1 MNAIVW
7 GAGGTTKDFFRKKI
21 MNNGYDVVC
30 VVDNNKLLW
39 GTCIFEKYVVQSPD
53 KIVNFQYDVIII
65 CSIYYHEIKKQLIDD
80 YGISDERIITY
91 KDIEKRI
98 CNAIIKKYENSKEKD
113 MVDTLN
119 EFRKGNVSILGSY
132 NPPYTEFSEVHR
144 EESGFPFIL
153 FEGKRMYYP
162 KNYLFNRK
170 DGKEVVEDILYE
182 QKKNSPH
189 LYIPEGYKM
198 PENAVIVDAGVCEG
212 NFALRYVENAKKI
225 YLVEADDE
233 WTEALQ
239 MTFKPYADKVVFC
252 NKFLSGH
259 NNANEITL
267 DALIDD
273 RLDFLKMDIEGA
285 EVDAL
290 LGGKE
295 VLTNNRVQC
304 AICSYHRQY
313 DEKYIEHIL
322 RSYGYDTKPSD
333 GYMFFAFD
341 ENMVET
347 MDLRRGVIYGSKN

>member
-132 NPPYTEFSEVHR
+132 NPPYTDFSEVHR
-144 EESGFPFIL
+144 EESGFPFHS
-153 FEGKRMYYP
+153 
-162 KNYLFNRK
+162 
-170 DGKEVVEDILYE
+170 V
-182 QKKNSPH
+182 
-189 LYIPEGYKM
+189 
-198 PENAVIVDAGVCEG
+198 
-212 NFALRYVENAKKI
+212 
-225 YLVEADDE
+225 
-233 WTEALQ
+233 
-239 MTFKPYADKVVFC
+239 
-252 NKFLSGH
+252 
-259 NNANEITL
+259 
-267 DALIDD
+267 
-273 RLDFLKMDIEGA
+273 
-285 EVDAL
+285 
-290 LGGKE
+290 
-295 VLTNNRVQC
+295 
-304 AICSYHRQY
+304 
-313 DEKYIEHIL
+313 
-322 RSYGYDTKPSD
+322 
-333 GYMFFAFD
+333 
-341 ENMVET
+341 
-347 MDLRRGVIYGSKN
+347 